1 MKTLTLTT
9 RTFAFCTLLDAGR
22 AVVTISAIPLALAVS
37 ACTDEQPSDEVG
49 ARLLEAEF
57 TEEFWIGDE
66 PSERQF
72 ARIAGVAF
80 ASSGYLVVL
89 DSDEYAVSVFDTA
102 GEEVARWGGRGEGP
116 GEFGY
121 PVLHLAVSA
130 RSTVAVNHSNRVD
143 VSSVVGE
150 WIETHRMDRSV
161 RGLAFDGAGG
171 LVAAV
176 QRFDPMRIINDEGV
190 PVEAVRFANGHVLWE
205 SRPHS
210 ALSIQVTFPPHVVMS
225 DLGGGRIL
233 VGMSD
238 QYDMAVLDASTGR
251 QIGRIARSVAY
262 RGPSEHFKED
272 WLQSL
277 IGPEGDNLELVE
289 GMTFA
294 ERFPV
299 VGHAFIGP
307 PDRAVWVRRR
317 GGIDDE
323 VAYPPRDAPLRS
335 GELPRPKRYDLFSG
349 DTYKYL
355 GTVEVPFGLTLTTG
369 DAARVAGVHK
379 GPLGVQSVRVMRVSI
394 ASSKRGF

>member
-1 MKTLTLTT
+1 MHSLPCLTRGAIAT
-9 RTFAFCTLLDAGR
+9 
-22 AVVTISAIPLALAVS
+22 VSAIPLALAVP
-37 ACTDEQPSDEVG
+37 ACTDEEPSDQVG
-49 ARLLEAEF
+49 ARFLEAEF
-57 TEEFWIGDE
+57 SEEFWIGNE

-72 ARIAGVAF
+72 ARIVGVAF
-80 ASSGYLVVL
+80 SPDGHLVVL
-89 DSDEYAVSVFDTA
+89 DPDEYAVSVFDTA
-102 GEEVARWGGRGEGP
+102 GEEVARWGNQGEGP

-130 RSTVAVNHSNRVD
+130 RSTVAVNHSSRVD

-150 WIETHRMDRSV
+150 WVETHRMDRIV

-176 QRFDPMRIINDEGV
+176 QRFDPMRIMNGVGV
-190 PVEAVRFANGHVLWE
+190 PVEAVRFANGQVLWE

-210 ALSIQVTFPPHVVMS
+210 ALSTQVVFPPHVVMS
-225 DLGGGRIL
+225 DLGGGRIV

-238 QYDMAVLDASTGR
+238 QYDMGVLDALTGR
-251 QIGRIARSVAY
+251 QVGRIARSVSY
-262 RGPSEHFKED
+262 RGPSERFKED

-277 IGPEGDNLELVE
+277 IGPEGEYRELVE

-317 GGIDDE
+317 GGVDDE
-323 VAYPPRDAPLRS
+323 VAYPQRDVPLRS
-335 GELPRPKRYDLFSG
+335 GELPRPERYDLFNG
-349 DTYKYL
+349 ETYKYV
-355 GTVEVPFGLTLTTG
+355 GTVEVPLGLTLTTG
-369 DAARVAGVHK
+369 DATRVAGVNR